1 MCFSEKLS
9 MCFKFSPWRGIRV
22 RNESISM
29 QATRRETSDFLSSS
43 HMVGE

>member
-1 MCFSEKLS
+1 MCLSEKLS

-22 RNESISM
+22 GNESIST
-29 QATRRETSDFLSSS
+29 QAPRKETYDFFSSS